1 MRLEKDSKIETIE
14 REGTLLHKGLADGRK
29 RRKRKKIAAEK
40 VWENESVFKV
50 SGENELFFIS
60 IFLIIV

>member
-1 MRLEKDSKIETIE
+1 MRLEKDRKIETIG
-14 REGTLLHKGLADGRK
+14 REGLLLHKGLADRTK
-29 RRKRKKIAAEK
+29 RRRKIAAEK

-60 IFLIIV
+60 IFLIIL

>member
-1 MRLEKDSKIETIE
+1 MRLEKNRKIETIE
-14 REGTLLHKGLADGRK
+14 REMLLHKGLADETK

-60 IFLIIV
+60 IFLII

>member
-1 MRLEKDSKIETIE
+1 MKQKEEKE
-14 REGTLLHKGLADGRK
+14 
-29 RRKRKKIAAEK
+29 KKIAAEK

-60 IFLIIV
+60 IFLIILCGEKTSLAIERIKHKNRNYF

>member
-1 MRLEKDSKIETIE
+1 MEEKEE
-14 REGTLLHKGLADGRK
+14 NE
-29 RRKRKKIAAEK
+29 KKIAAEK